1 MERKNNMHTTHSF
14 TPVRKWILSRYLKF
28 ISIPIIF
35 FLIATFQHV
44 FFVTDTESLAYMFNK
59 LLVQIMIFTFNMSIV
74 YAISFTIVLI
84 YSKIKKRHYD
94 SFLAFQS
101 IIHSR
106 TRKLFW
112 ITLIGILILSK
123 LH

>member
-1 MERKNNMHTTHSF
+1 MRRKKTMHITHLF
-14 TPVRKWILSRYLKF
+14 KPVRKWILSRYLKF

-35 FLIATFQHV
+35 FLIATFQHL
-44 FFVTDTESLAYMFNK
+44 FFVTNTESLSYMFNK
-59 LLVQIMIFTFNMSIV
+59 LLVQIMLFVTKMSLL
-74 YAISFTIVLI
+74 YGISFTIVLI

>member
-14 TPVRKWILSRYLKF
+14 TPVQKWILSRYLKF